1 MVLQKALT
9 KGKLAGRLYSTQF
22 LLVLLRARLPLFEDW
37 GISLILGQL
46 VEKEHRSIVLAALDI
61 LEEACHEN
69 SYLLE
74 VVHIWPKLM
83 KFKYT
88 EIGIY

>member
-9 KGKLAGRLYSTQF
+9 KGKLASKLYATQF
-22 LLVLLRARLPLFEDW
+22 LLVLLRARLPTFEVW
-37 GISLILGQL
+37 GITLILGQL
-46 VEKEHRSIVLAALDI
+46 VEKEHRSVVLAALEI
-61 LEEACHEN
+61 LDEACHDN

-88 EIGIY
+88 EIG